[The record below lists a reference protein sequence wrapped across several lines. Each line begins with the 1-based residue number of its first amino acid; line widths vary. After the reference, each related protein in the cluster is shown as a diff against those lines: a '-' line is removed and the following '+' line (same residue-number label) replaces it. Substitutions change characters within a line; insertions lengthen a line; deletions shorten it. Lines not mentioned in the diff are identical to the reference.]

1 MNIPITQPPTE
12 IAGDLEFTQ
21 PRYHFGQILEDERG
35 RQGFVFGMHCDGEWH
50 YQLFYTQSCSAG
62 NPIPENRLAKSST
75 TIQASIPS
83 PLLEGS

>member
-1 MNIPITQPPTE
+1 MNIPITQPSPI

-21 PRYHFGQILEDERG
+21 PRYHFGQMLEDEKG
-35 RQGFVFGMHCDGEWH
+35 RLGFVFAMHFDGEWH

-62 NPIPENRLAKSST
+62 NPIPENLLAIAT
-75 TIQASIPS
+75 ATVEANTAQ